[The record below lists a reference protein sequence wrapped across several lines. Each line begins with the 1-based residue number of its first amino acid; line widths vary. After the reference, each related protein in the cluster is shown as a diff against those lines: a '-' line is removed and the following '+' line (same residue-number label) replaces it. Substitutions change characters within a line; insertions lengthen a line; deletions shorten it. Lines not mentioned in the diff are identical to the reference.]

1 MGVASSLL
9 LSVFL
14 SLFVFCLL
22 LFVPPSGGP
31 GPAPLPWLGGVCLAV
46 CRSAWRCPAVR
57 LGGLTWGVGLGLG
70 GSGDPRSAVRGGRSR
85 ARALAYM
92 VLLWWLRPARSV
104 RLAPAPSR
112 IVRCPSVSPWRSGS
126 SAVRRRFCCRA
137 DLGAVAPSP
146 SVCRPSAVARFAV
159 LDAVSGSVWRSSVS
173 VRSGRSVFRAYR
185 IGGSAVWSAVRLALS
200 LCGSAVCRGGSPWI
214 VRQGAPLRVWRGSA
228 GRVDRGSGRA
238 CSASFRLVS
247 TF

>member
-1 MGVASSLL
+1 MQKIGVVLLLL

-31 GPAPLPWLGGVCLAV
+31 GPAPLPWLGGVRLAV

-70 GSGDPRSAVRGGRSR
+70 GSGDPRSAVRGGRSLAR
-85 ARALAYM
+85 ARAYL

-126 SAVRRRFCCRA
+126 SAVRLRLGCRA

-146 SVCRPSAVARFAV
+146 SVCRPRCCVRLRLAVAP
-159 LDAVSGSVWRSSVS
+159 S
-173 VRSGRSVFRAYR
+173 RSGRV
-185 IGGSAVWSAVRLALS
+185 
-200 LCGSAVCRGGSPWI
+200 
-214 VRQGAPLRVWRGSA
+214 APLSALIGSA
-228 GRVDRGSGRA
+228 GRRSGPPSGRRCRSAGRRSLGAGRRGSSARA
-238 CSASFRLVS
+238 LRSASGGGRRVGWIGGRVGPAPPRFRLVS